1 MLQDKIRSAN
11 ETGGCQPPPGIGPFD
26 ACGTK
31 QGARSIVSESP
42 LALVF
47 AAEGRVECLTFR
59 SYPVDDGTLHSLGI
73 ISTRATCSLLDLRKG
88 LSEIMAIRFT
98 TYKIGY
104 QLHLLG

>member
-11 ETGGCQPPPGIGPFD
+11 ENGGYQPPPGIGPFD

-47 AAEGRVECLTFR
+47 TAEGRV
-59 SYPVDDGTLHSLGI
+59 
-73 ISTRATCSLLDLRKG
+73 
-88 LSEIMAIRFT
+88 
-98 TYKIGY
+98 
-104 QLHLLG
+104 